1 MTAQYH
7 IVREEMLQRK
17 YITYLI
23 ILMGASMLGLVALQF
38 YWLNTTIESNRETF
52 VHEAHE
58 ALSSVVQRLEQ
69 QEAVD
74 VLQRRVGEGV
84 TIVGDSI
91 IMDVDSAGNVRWQ
104 EEKRIVTRQ
113 LVGTKTLTAEGFAYE
128 VEEETFIK
136 KSGIARK
143 NPISKFQAEQDIE
156 LMPEPLQL
164 VDTSG
169 SPAYQVMRKSDMV
182 NSIVNELL
190 NVSKGRA
197 LQDRINQESLDSLI
211 GLEVESRGLDSHYY
225 YGVKDMSNPNSD
237 LLFCNDLTI
246 QDEVVQQGYSVRLFP
261 TDAFGNRN
269 QLYVYFPDKE
279 GFILHKMWGAL
290 LGSIIFL
297 VMVIACFVLAITTI
311 FRQKRISDIT
321 NDFISNLTHELK
333 TPIAT
338 VSLTTEALMDPDVR
352 AMPQLAGRY
361 LQVIKEEN
369 ERLGQQVE
377 KVLQIARLDKGDF
390 KLNIV
395 EVDLHHIIEHAIKN
409 IDIQIASRGGHLS
422 VDLQAEDPV
431 VLGDQVH
438 LTNIIYN
445 LLDNANKYS
454 PEYPN
459 ISVHTQ
465 SSDKGITIQIADQGQ
480 GISKEMLNKVFDKF
494 FRVPTGNVHD
504 VKGFGLGL
512 SYVKTM
518 VDAHHGSI
526 SVKSELNKGTTFSI
540 FLPYKQHEA

>member
-1 MTAQYH
+1 
-7 IVREEMLQRK
+7 
-17 YITYLI
+17 
-23 ILMGASMLGLVALQF
+23 MLGLVGLQF
-38 YWLNTTIESNRETF
+38 YWLNSSLEANREAF

-58 ALSSVVQRLEQ
+58 ALGSVVKRLDQ
-69 QEAVD
+69 QEV
-74 VLQRRVGEGV
+74 VGVVQQRIGEGI
-84 TIVGDSI
+84 TILGDSI

-113 LVGTKTLTAEGFAYE
+113 LIGTDKLTEEGFAYE

-143 NPISKFQAEQDIE
+143 NPISKLASEREIE
-156 LMPEPLQL
+156 LMPEPIQL

-182 NSIVNELL
+182 NSVINELL
-190 NVSKGRA
+190 NVSKGRSI
-197 LQDRINQESLDSLI
+197 QDRISQNSLDSLI
-211 GLEVESRGLDSHYY
+211 GLEVQNRGLDANYY
-225 YGVKDMSNPNSD
+225 YGVKDMSDPNGD
-237 LLFCNDLTI
+237 LLFCNAPEF
-246 QDEVVQQGYSVRLFP
+246 QDEIITQGYSVRLFP

-279 GFILHKMWGAL
+279 EFILQKMWGAL

-297 VMVIACFVLAITTI
+297 VMVIACFVIAITTI

-352 AMPQLAGRY
+352 AMPQLAARY

-390 KLNIV
+390 KLKIV
-395 EVDLHHIIEHAIKN
+395 EIDLHNVIEHAIKN
-409 IDIQIASRGGHLS
+409 IDIQISNRSGSLS

-431 VLGDQVH
+431 VMGDQVH

-454 PEYPN
+454 LDPPN

-465 SSDKGITIQIADQGQ
+465 SDSKGVTVHISDQGQ
-480 GISKEMLNKVFDKF
+480 GISKEMLSKVFDKF
-494 FRVPTGNVHD
+494 FRVPMGNLHN

-518 VDAHHGSI
+518 VDAHQGNI

-540 FLPYKQHEA
+540 SLPYRQHES